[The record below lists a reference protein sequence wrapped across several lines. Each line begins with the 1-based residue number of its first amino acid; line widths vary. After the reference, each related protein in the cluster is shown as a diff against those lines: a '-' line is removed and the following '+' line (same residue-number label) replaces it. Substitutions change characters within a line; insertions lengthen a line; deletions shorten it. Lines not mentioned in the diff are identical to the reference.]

1 LTIRLIKRVL
11 IFLVTTSMLASCDW
25 DPAHDSIFDPDN
37 PLYRPVG
44 SLRLT
49 VLTLIQ
55 QPIYDAVVQLPD
67 VGRFGTTDTN
77 GVAYFDDLPEGDW
90 WVVAYRNSVPDT
102 VYAADS
108 VKVSIKL
115 GVLTEASLRL
125 DAVPS
130 FISVTVNSITQYV
143 DPDTN
148 YIYARLTA
156 RVFDPD
162 GDADLDRVEW
172 WLQDNGISMQDTLDF
187 APDPDS
193 ALWWAEIPSE
203 DFPDSNLSNTLTRPF
218 TFEAFDRAENSSQS
232 TAILARIIY
241 SSPELQPV
249 GAGNPPTLEW
259 YFRWTDEHLDLEYFY
274 YILNIYSTQ
283 SDESLVYR
291 KQISPTVSIRMVHIV
306 EEELETGGTYWW
318 DVWVFDRF
326 GNSVRSPRPGF
337 VVR

>member
-1 LTIRLIKRVL
+1 M
-11 IFLVTTSMLASCDW
+11 TSMLTNCDW

-37 PLYRPVG
+37 PLYRPIR

-49 VLTLIQ
+49 VLTLNVDI
-55 QPIYDAVVQLPD
+55 PIRDAVVQLPD
-67 VGRFGTTDTN
+67 VGRFGTTDSN

-130 FISVTVNSITQYV
+130 FISVTVNSIAQYV
-143 DPDTN
+143 DSENN

-162 GDADLDRVEW
+162 GDADLHRVEW
-172 WLQDNGISMQDTLDF
+172 WLQDNGVSMQDSLNF

-193 ALWWAEIPSE
+193 AFWWAEIPSE
-203 DFPDSNLSNTLTRPF
+203 DFPGSNLSNTLTRPF
-218 TFEAFDRAENSSQS
+218 TFEAFDYEENSSQS
-232 TAILARIIY
+232 TAYLARIIY
-241 SSPELQPV
+241 SPPDLTSV
-249 GAGNPPTLEW
+249 GQENPPTLVWDFNWRLEPLDW
-259 YFRWTDEHLDLEYFY
+259 ESSYF
-274 YILNIYSTQ
+274 ILNIYSTQ
-283 SDESLVYR
+283 SDESRFYR
-291 KQISPTVSIRMVHIV
+291 KQIPLNESSHREHDV
-306 EEELETGGTYWW
+306 EEELEVGGTYWW

-326 GNSVRSPRPGF
+326 GNSARSLRPGF
-337 VVR
+337 VVGPPQ